1 MLGAA
6 HVVYDDSRDLVEN
19 ALNCVEFYRNESC
32 GKCVPCRTGSQKLV
46 ELIGMMIGKTFQR
59 AQLPLVGELSDT
71 MSIASIC
78 GLGQVASNPI
88 ASVMKHFPEELDKY
102 LRRRARAALVLRNR
116 QDFRAAPARRERVRI
131 DIVDRTAFTERRPS
145 GSVRWLER

>member
-1 MLGAA
+1 RLKGEVGLAFLDAPLGNNFFSAFGGMLGAA

-32 GKCVPCRTGSQKLV
+32 GKCVPCRTGAQKLV
-46 ELIGMMIGKTFQR
+46 ELIGAILGRTFSR
-59 AQLPLVGELSDT
+59 MSLPLVSELSDA

-88 ASVMKHFPEELDKY
+88 ASVIKHFPEELDRY
-102 LRRRARAALVLRNR
+102 LR
-116 QDFRAAPARRERVRI
+116 
-131 DIVDRTAFTERRPS
+131 
-145 GSVRWLER
+145 